1 MLTEQSFPVV
11 GMSCATC
18 VAHVQKALA
27 RSKGVEQVSVN
38 LATATARV
46 SYDQSVVTL
55 EDLQKAVAAAGYKLI
70 VSTDASDSRKA
81 AAAVKQKAYRIL
93 RRRTFVA
100 LILTIPVVLYG
111 MIWMHRPEAPWV
123 MWLFATPVVFV
134 MGRDFFRNAWQ
145 QLMHRSCNM
154 DTLVALST
162 GIAYLYSL
170 FNLFAPYFRWTHSVG
185 QPIYF
190 ESAAVIITFILLGRL
205 LEERAKHRTSMAI
218 DQLMGLQPSRVVRV
232 NEDGSL
238 EEVAI
243 NVLRKGDIL
252 LAKPGERIAVDGTVT
267 EGSSY
272 VEESMLTGEPEAKL
286 KQVEAKLFAGTI
298 NRTNTLTYRADEVG
312 EETLLA
318 GIIRLVE
325 QAQGSKA
332 PIQRTV
338 DKIASVFVPVILS
351 IAVVTLLLWLLLDAD
366 QRVVH
371 GLQACVSVLVIAC
384 PCALGLATPT
394 AIMVGVGVGAKHG
407 ILIKDAESLEVAR
420 GIDTLLVDKTGTL
433 THGQP
438 QVTDFHSLPQTDM
451 SVFAAM
457 EARSEHPLAAA
468 VAAYLSTDHLPE
480 LTNLQT
486 HPGKGVSAYS
496 GVHRY
501 LIGNEALFKEFEIP
515 IPDLFRPEVE
525 RLLAEGRTIVLFAQ
539 ERTMVAVAGIAD
551 SIKESSR
558 EAVDA
563 LQRKG
568 IEVCMLTGDNRAAA
582 ERVAAAVGIEGYYS
596 EVLPHEKAA
605 IVKALQAKG
614 KKVAMVGDGI
624 NDTAALAQAD
634 LSIAMGCGSD
644 IAMEVA
650 GITIIGDDLRR
661 IAEAIRLSH
670 LTVTTIRQ
678 NLFWAFFYNLLAVP
692 IAAGVLYPIN
702 GFLLNP
708 MIAGAAMALSSVS
721 VVTNSLRLGR
731 RKLSTPTSS
740 SRRVKLS
747 KQIQIKDMNE
757 KIYRIE
763 GMTCMHCRK
772 HVEDALNSL
781 EGVQAFVSL
790 YPPLA
795 TIRFLGKEIPLE
807 TLQKAIKERAGEDYR
822 IYPN

>member
-1 MLTEQSFPVV
+1 
-11 GMSCATC
+11 
-18 VAHVQKALA
+18 
-27 RSKGVEQVSVN
+27 
-38 LATATARV
+38 
-46 SYDQSVVTL
+46 
-55 EDLQKAVAAAGYKLI
+55 
-70 VSTDASDSRKA
+70 
-81 AAAVKQKAYRIL
+81 
-93 RRRTFVA
+93 
-100 LILTIPVVLYG
+100 
-111 MIWMHRPEAPWV
+111 
-123 MWLFATPVVFV
+123 
-134 MGRDFFRNAWQ
+134 
-145 QLMHRSCNM
+145 
-154 DTLVALST
+154 
-162 GIAYLYSL
+162 
-170 FNLFAPYFRWTHSVG
+170 
-185 QPIYF
+185 
-190 ESAAVIITFILLGRL
+190 
-205 LEERAKHRTSMAI
+205 
-218 DQLMGLQPSRVVRV
+218 
-232 NEDGSL
+232 
-238 EEVAI
+238 
-243 NVLRKGDIL
+243 
-252 LAKPGERIAVDGTVT
+252 
-267 EGSSY
+267 
-272 VEESMLTGEPEAKL
+272 
-286 KQVEAKLFAGTI
+286 
-298 NRTNTLTYRADEVG
+298 
-312 EETLLA
+312 
-318 GIIRLVE
+318 
-325 QAQGSKA
+325 
-332 PIQRTV
+332 
-338 DKIASVFVPVILS
+338 
-351 IAVVTLLLWLLLDAD
+351 
-366 QRVVH
+366 
-371 GLQACVSVLVIAC
+371 
-384 PCALGLATPT
+384 
-394 AIMVGVGVGAKHG
+394 
-407 ILIKDAESLEVAR
+407 
-420 GIDTLLVDKTGTL
+420 
-433 THGQP
+433 
-438 QVTDFHSLPQTDM
+438 M

-496 GVHRY
+496 GACRY

-582 ERVAAAVGIEGYYS
+582 ERVAAAVGIEAYYS

-731 RKLSTPTSS
+731 HKLSTPTTG

-747 KQIQIKDMNE
+747 KQIQIKNMNE

-763 GMTCMHCRK
+763 GMMCMHCRK

-795 TIRFLGKEIPLE
+795 TIRFLGKELPLE
-807 TLQKAIKERAGEDYR
+807 ALQKVINERAGADYR